1 MIRPSLRTAF
11 SLCALALLAAG
22 CGPLEIKIGKD
33 QGVKP
38 VRGSLTANLTRS
50 EAQTFRCGDT
60 ITGKDDLQ
68 TYTVTSEP
76 VGGGCRFVFDQ
87 DVEILSPRDYQEVRE
102 WTNELRYVRR
112 VELTINHFDF
122 YDETGARFEIET
134 RLRDA
139 ELYVNGTKMLD
150 IEAIGNL
157 PRTVRL
163 EGEGLA
169 LIKRAVRNRE
179 PAVIRVS
186 ATVTILDNQQPQE
199 VRCEYEAQPT
209 YVLSLTEK

>member
-1 MIRPSLRTAF
+1 MIRSSLRTAV
-11 SLCALALLAAG
+11 SLCALALLVAG
-22 CGPLEIKIGKD
+22 CGPFEVKIGKN
-33 QGVKP
+33 QGVRP
-38 VRGSLTANLTRS
+38 VRGSLTAQLTS
-50 EAQTFRCGDT
+50 NEAQTFRCGDT

-76 VGGGCRFVFDQ
+76 VSGGCRFVFDQ
-87 DVEILSPRDYQEVRE
+87 DVEILSPQDYEEIRD
-102 WTNELRYVRR
+102 WSKELRYVRR
-112 VELTINHFDF
+112 VELTINQFDF

-139 ELYVNGTKMLD
+139 ELYINGTKMLD

-179 PAVIRVS
+179 PAVVHIS
-186 ATVTILDNQQPQE
+186 ATVTILDKEQPRE

-209 YVLSLTEK
+209 YVLSLTER